1 MKFSEKLMNLRKSKG
16 WSQDEFAQQIGVT
29 RQTVSKW
36 ELDQTVPDMN
46 KLIEISKVFGISLDE
61 LVNDIEKQ
69 NVENTSNEPIIESPI
84 KKNNKDDI
92 LKIIIIVIVV
102 GCIAGGILLIKL
114 HNDEKRAEKG
124 IETIMN
130 TFNEV
135 GSTAANVIDKAE
147 KSISDNLNAGSN
159 STTQSEKQQSD
170 NLTNTYNGM
179 SNSIM
184 DTYNT
189 QSNKIM
195 GSFEQKSTDLS
206 NEYKQGSEAIDED
219 INKFA
224 FNSNLKY
231 MQGTKSQFTLSQYL
245 DKVVTSNKT
254 NKNHLIE
261 VTYNETT
268 STEEADIVAIKHS
281 LKDGN
286 SYEVSVDYD
295 SDGYIYK
302 VTIKDI

>member
-61 LVNDIEKQ
+61 LVNDMENQ
-69 NVENTSNEPIIESPI
+69 NLDEPITENPI
-84 KKNNKDDI
+84 KKNNKDNI
-92 LKIIIIVIVV
+92 VKIIIIVIVV
-102 GCIAGGILLIKL
+102 VCIAGGILLIKL

-135 GSTAANVIDKAE
+135 GSTAANVIDKAG
-147 KSISDNLNAGSN
+147 KSISDNFNAGSN

-195 GSFEQKSTDLS
+195 GSFEQKSTELS
-206 NEYKQGSEAIDED
+206 NEYRQGSEAIDEE

-254 NKNHLIE
+254 NKEHLIE

-268 STEEADIVAIKHS
+268 STAEDDIVAIKHL

-286 SYEVSVDYD
+286 NYEVSVDYAA
-295 SDGYIYK
+295 DGYINK

>member
-1 MKFSEKLMNLRKSKG
+1 MKFSEKLMNLRRSKG

-61 LVNDIEKQ
+61 LVNDMENQ
-69 NVENTSNEPIIESPI
+69 NLDEPITENPI
-84 KKNNKDDI
+84 KKNNKDNI
-92 LKIIIIVIVV
+92 VKIIIIIIVV

-135 GSTAANVIDKAE
+135 GSTAANVIDKAG
-147 KSISDNLNAGSN
+147 KSISDNFNAGSN

-184 DTYNT
+184 DTYNV
-189 QSNKIM
+189 
-195 GSFEQKSTDLS
+195 KSV
-206 NEYKQGSEAIDED
+206 N
-219 INKFA
+219 
-224 FNSNLKY
+224 FNVK
-231 MQGTKSQFTLSQYL
+231 
-245 DKVVTSNKT
+245 
-254 NKNHLIE
+254 
-261 VTYNETT
+261 
-268 STEEADIVAIKHS
+268 
-281 LKDGN
+281 
-286 SYEVSVDYD
+286 
-295 SDGYIYK
+295 
-302 VTIKDI
+302 